1 MSRRILVAALALL
14 LALLLVGGAWLYWS
28 AKRAEPSYGGELVLA
43 GLRAPVTVRYGPR
56 AVPSV
61 EAEGLADLLF
71 AQGYLTAAER
81 MWQMDMM
88 RRLARGELAE
98 VLGAEA
104 LPADRLFRT
113 LGLGQAARDTLV
125 ALEPEY
131 QDLLAAYAAGV
142 NAYQAGAHGR
152 LPLEYRIARFEPA
165 PWRPEDSLAI
175 AEHMAWMLSFNLRE
189 ELAFLRLA
197 ARLGAARA
205 AELFPVDEGIPARV
219 AAAGLPEELAGLAG
233 ALDDLLALPTSFGL
247 PAAGA
252 ASNGWAVNGARAAD
266 GSALL
271 ANDPHLAPTL
281 PSIWY
286 ELELHAPEL
295 HVAGVSVPGVPFVL
309 IGHNQDLAWGFT
321 TVTADT
327 QDLFIERVSGDGTEV
342 DRPDGA
348 REAIASRSEEI
359 RVRGQ
364 APVQVDIRRTSH
376 GVILNR
382 VLGEAA
388 GVALDLGDPQSPYL
402 LALRSNLDLAD
413 RGLVGM
419 HRLSTATTLDQA
431 LAAGLEIRRPSLN
444 LMVAHRDGGIG
455 WRVTGALPE
464 RGRGLG
470 AFPAPGWEAGYGWAG
485 YVPADDNP
493 GLINPPGYALITANN
508 RTVPA
513 QHPVHITSSWM
524 APFRARRIEELLGR
538 RGELQADDLA
548 EIQLDRLSLQARD
561 YQKALARLGP
571 EIRVIDPEARR
582 IADEYLM
589 GWDGRFEGDRRAA
602 ALFVLLR
609 LALFEALFGD
619 ELEDDLPALL
629 AIASLSYNA
638 LDAAVHSGES
648 SFWDDVQTA
657 EVEGQA
663 QVWARALRAAKAEL
677 DRTQPERGGQRLDRL
692 LSVRFPHA
700 FDRVPVLGG
709 LFSLGPIPV
718 GGDEHTVNVM
728 KASLLAPGEAMFVPT
743 LRVVFTPGDWSG
755 TRGTLVLG
763 QSGHRFSP
771 YRTDQLGDWL
781 DGRTHPWPWNGPPAG
796 AQIGALIL
804 RPGEGEANQAR
815 ADDRRA
821 P

>member
-1 MSRRILVAALALL
+1 MLRRIFLAAVVLL
-14 LALLLVGGAWLYWS
+14 LALFLVGGALLYAS
-28 AKRAEPSYGGELVLA
+28 AKRAEPTYGGELVLA
-43 GLRAPVTVRYGPR
+43 GLQSPVTVRYGPH

-88 RRLARGELAE
+88 RRLAKGELAE
-98 VLGAEA
+98 VLGVDAV
-104 LPADRLFRT
+104 PADRLFRT
-113 LGLGQAARDTLV
+113 LGLGQAAGDTLA
-125 ALEPEY
+125 ALGREY

-142 NAYQAGAHGR
+142 NAYQAGARGR
-152 LPLEYRIARFEPA
+152 LPLEYLIARFEPA

-175 AEHMAWMLSFNLRE
+175 GEYMAWILSFNLRE

-197 ARLGAARA
+197 ARVGAARA
-205 AELFPVDEGIPARV
+205 TELFPVDEGIPAAV
-219 AAAGLPEELAGLAG
+219 AAAGLPANAGKLVS
-233 ALDDLLALPTSFGL
+233 ALDDLLALPARFGL
-247 PAAGA
+247 PGPGA
-252 ASNGWAVNGARAAD
+252 ASNGWAVNGPRT
-266 GSALL
+266 GGGALL
-271 ANDPHLAPTL
+271 ANDPHLAPTV

-286 ELELHAPEL
+286 ELELRAPEL
-295 HVAGVSVPGVPFVL
+295 HAAGVSLPGVPFVL
-309 IGHNQDLAWGFT
+309 IGHNRDLAWGFT
-321 TVTADT
+321 TVMADN
-327 QDLFIERVSGDGTEV
+327 QDLFIERVSGAGAEV
-342 DRPDGA
+342 DRPGGA
-348 REAIASRSEEI
+348 RETIISRDEEI
-359 RVRGQ
+359 RVRG
-364 APVQVDIRRTSH
+364 ADPVRIEIRRTSH
-376 GVILNR
+376 GVIINE
-382 VLGEAA
+382 VLGEATGTA
-388 GVALDLGDPQSPYL
+388 IDLRDPQTPYL
-402 LALRSNLDLAD
+402 LALRSTLDVPD
-413 RGLVGM
+413 RGLVGA
-419 HRLSTATTLDQA
+419 HRLNTAATLDDA
-431 LAAGLEIRRPSLN
+431 LSAGLEIRRAAFN

-470 AFPAPGWEAGYGWAG
+470 AFPAPGWEAGYGWSG

-493 GLINPPGYALITANN
+493 GLVNPPGYALITANN

-524 APFRARRIEELLGR
+524 APYRARRIEELLGR
-538 RGELQADDLA
+538 RGELTADDFA
-548 EIQLDRLSLQARD
+548 EMQLDRLSPQARD
-561 YQKALARLGP
+561 YQEALTRLGP

-619 ELEDDLPALL
+619 ELGDDLPALL

-638 LDAAVHSGES
+638 LDAAVYSGES
-648 SFWDDVQTA
+648 SFWDDVRTA

-663 QVWARALRAAKAEL
+663 HVWARALRAAKAEL

-692 LSVRFPHA
+692 LSVSFPHA
-700 FDRVPVLGG
+700 FDGVPLLGG
-709 LFSLGPIPV
+709 LFRLGPIPV

-728 KASLLAPGEAMFVPT
+728 KASLLAPGEAVFVPT
-743 LRVVFTPGDWSG
+743 LRVVFTPGDWGG
-755 TRGTLVLG
+755 TGGTLALG

-771 YRTDQLGDWL
+771 YRADQLDDWL
-781 DGRTHPWPWNGPPAG
+781 DGRTHPWPWDGPPAG

-804 RPGEGEANQAR
+804 RPMDGEGALTP
-815 ADDRRA
+815 ADD
-821 P
+821 

>member
-1 MSRRILVAALALL
+1 MVRRIVLAAIALL
-14 LALLLVGGAWLYWS
+14 LTLALVGGALLYWS

-43 GLRAPVTVRYGPR
+43 GLQAPVTVRYGPH

-88 RRLARGELAE
+88 RRLAKGELAE
-98 VLGAEA
+98 VLGADA
-104 LPADRLFRT
+104 VPADRLFRT
-113 LGLGQAARDTLV
+113 LGLAQAARETLA

-131 QDLLAAYAAGV
+131 QEMLAAYAAGV
-142 NAYQAGAHGR
+142 NAYQAEAHGR
-152 LPLEYRIARFEPA
+152 PPLEYLIARFDPA

-197 ARLGAARA
+197 ARVGAARA
-205 AELFPVDEGIPARV
+205 TELFPVDEGISASV
-219 AAAGLPEELAGLAG
+219 AAARLPAPAVELARAF
-233 ALDDLLALPTSFGL
+233 DDLLALPARYGL
-247 PAAGA
+247 PGPGA
-252 ASNGWAVNGARAAD
+252 ASNGWAVNGPRTAD
-266 GSALL
+266 GAPLF

-286 ELELHAPEL
+286 ELELRSPEL
-295 HVAGVSVPGVPFVL
+295 HAAGVSMPGVPFVL
-309 IGHNQDLAWGFT
+309 IGHNPELAWGFT
-321 TVTADT
+321 TVMADT
-327 QDLFIERVSGDGTEV
+327 QDLFIERVASDGAEV
-342 DRPDGA
+342 DRPGGA
-348 REAIASRSEEI
+348 REAIASRGEEI

-364 APVQVDIRRTSH
+364 DPVRIEIRSTSH
-376 GVILNR
+376 GVVIND
-382 VLGEAA
+382 VLGEATGTA
-388 GVALDLGDPQSPYL
+388 MDLRDPQTPYL

-419 HRLSTATTLDQA
+419 HRLNTATTLDEA
-431 LAAGLEIRRPSLN
+431 LAAGLEIRRASFN

-470 AFPAPGWEAGYGWAG
+470 TFPAPGWEAGYGWAG

-493 GLINPPGYALITANN
+493 GLVNPPGYALITANN

-524 APFRARRIEELLGR
+524 APFRARRIDELLGR
-538 RGELQADDLA
+538 RDELQADDLA
-548 EIQLDRLSLQARD
+548 EMQLDRLSLQARD
-561 YQKALARLGP
+561 YQKALVRLGP
-571 EIRVIDPEARR
+571 EIRVIDPQARR

-589 GWDGRFEGDRRAA
+589 GWDGRFDGDRRAA

-629 AIASLSYNA
+629 GVASLSYNA
-638 LDAAVHSGES
+638 LDAAIYSGES
-648 SFWDDVQTA
+648 NFWDDVRTA

-663 QVWARALRAAKAEL
+663 HVWARALRVAKAEL

-692 LSVRFPHA
+692 LSVTFPHA
-700 FDRVPVLGG
+700 FHRLPLLGG

-718 GGDEHTVNVM
+718 GGDEHTVNVV
-728 KASLLAPGEAMFVPT
+728 KASLLAPGEAVFVPT
-743 LRVVFTPGDWSG
+743 MRVVFTPADWSE
-755 TRGTLVLG
+755 TRGTLALG

-771 YRTDQLGDWL
+771 YRADQLGDWL
-781 DGRTHPWPWNGPPAG
+781 EGRAHPWPWNGPAPG
-796 AQIGALIL
+796 AQIGALVL
-804 RPGEGEANQAR
+804 RPIDLEGASR
-815 ADDRRA
+815 RSDD
-821 P
+821 